1 MTFQQFSLRRTHW
14 LLIALTTI
22 FVFVRA
28 MPPVAQGIDIM
39 PLPMHIAMETFAI
52 IVAMMVF
59 AVTWNAYDA
68 GRAINTLILACGF
81 LAIGTLDFGHM
92 FSFKGMP
99 DFVTPSGPEKAIQF
113 WLSGRLTMA
122 IVLLS
127 VALYSWRPLD
137 KPHNRYLMLCLAVAG
152 TALVYW
158 TVLFHGED
166 WPRTFIDGQGLTT
179 FKIGVE
185 YSVIA
190 ILAIAAFL
198 FYRQSGQPKASGGS
212 FDRLSLLA
220 ACFVS
225 ILSELCFVL
234 YGSVS
239 DVFNLLG
246 HLYKVVAYIFI
257 YRAVFID
264 SVREPFVRLKQMR
277 DELADSQRML
287 QSIISTVPV
296 RIFWKDKESKFLGA
310 NDLMLRDAG
319 LQDVGQLLGK
329 SDSDFFPHDLAEH
342 YRADDLDVMMQGQPK
357 SNIEEKMFTA
367 DGRDTWLLT
376 SKAPLRGKDG
386 EVIGILGAYQ
396 EITAM
401 RETELHLKD
410 TLSQLRELTVRREEA
425 REAERKR
432 IAQDLHDDLGQML
445 TSLRMEVA
453 LVAMQHNPGNPVLV
467 ERLNGIKAHID
478 NSIQV
483 VRDVAAQLRP
493 AVLDAGIAAAL
504 EWQVMEFTNR
514 SGISCE
520 LTFDSNDTEWKEEQA
535 TTLFRIVQESFTN
548 IMRHAQAH
556 HVHVRLL
563 QHEDHHV
570 FEIRDDGVG
579 FDPALLKKK
588 TFGLVG
594 IGERALVLG
603 GAIDI
608 DTAPGKG
615 TKISVSIP
623 ITKQLPQ

>member
-1 MTFQQFSLRRTHW
+1 MTFQQTPLRRTHW
-14 LLIALTTI
+14 LLFSLTVL
-22 FVFVRA
+22 FVLVWIS
-28 MPPVAQGIDIM
+28 PPVAQGADIM

-59 AVTWNAYDA
+59 AITWNAYDT
-68 GRAINTLILACGF
+68 GRATNTLVLACGF
-81 LAIGTLDFGHM
+81 LAIGLLDFGHM

-99 DFVTPSGPEKAIQF
+99 DFVTPSGPEKGIQF
-113 WLSGRLTMA
+113 WLSGRVTMA
-122 IVLLS
+122 VVLLA
-127 VALYSWRPLD
+127 VALYAWRPLD
-137 KPHNRYLMLCLAVAG
+137 KPHNRYVMLGLALAG

-158 TVLFHGED
+158 SVLFHGD
-166 WPRTFIDGQGLTT
+166 AWPRTFIAGQGLTA

-185 YSVIA
+185 YVVIA
-190 ILAIAAFL
+190 LLAVAAFL
-198 FYRQSGQPKASGGS
+198 FYRQSGQTKSSGS

-220 ACFVS
+220 ACCVS

-234 YGSVS
+234 YSSVN

-246 HLYKVVAYIFI
+246 HLYKVAAYIFI

-264 SVREPFVRLKQMR
+264 SVREPFLKLKQTR
-277 DELADSQRML
+277 DELEVSQRML
-287 QSIISTVPV
+287 QSIIDNVPV
-296 RIFWKDKESKFLGA
+296 RIFWKDKESRFLGA

-319 LQDVGQLLGK
+319 MSGIGELIGK
-329 SDSDFFPHDLAEH
+329 NDFDFFPKEQAEH
-342 YRADDLDVMMQGQPK
+342 YRADDREVMTLARPK
-357 SNIEEKMFTA
+357 SNIEEPMLTA
-367 DGRDTWLLT
+367 EGKTAWLLT
-376 SKAPLRGKDG
+376 NKIPLRGKDG
-386 EVIGILGAYQ
+386 EVIGILGAYHD
-396 EITAM
+396 ITAL
-401 RETELHLKD
+401 RETEQHLKD
-410 TLSQLRELTVRREEA
+410 TLAQLRELTVRREEA

-467 ERLNGIKAHID
+467 ERLNGIKERID

-504 EWQVMEFTNR
+504 EWQVMEFTKR
-514 SGISCE
+514 SGIPCE
-520 LTFDSNDTEWKEEQA
+520 LSFEVNGAEWKEEQA

-548 IMRHAQAH
+548 IMRHARAH
-556 HVHVRLL
+556 QVHVRLM
-563 QHEDHHV
+563 QHENHYV
-570 FEIRDDGVG
+570 LEVQDDGIG

-603 GAIDI
+603 GTIDI

-615 TKISVSIP
+615 TRISVS
-623 ITKQLPQ
+623 LPQTDTSPQS